1 MYMSNELM
9 DFYQRC
15 IKSNV
20 LVKTGI
26 RGITKKKLQ
35 LFYEELSLLEEIEVT
50 NDLRNIIKYLENT
63 VNDAKYIRFADFKGT
78 YKSVIEEIS
87 KIKAM
92 NDYTRFYSSLIEQS
106 FQCCNSKIK
115 NIENLGTRRP
125 KAEEVFW
132 ILFLCYIFNLFKAY
146 SENTLA
152 KKLNVRT
159 SEEAYRRI
167 IELVESYNNDFIMP
181 FSYIRRKPH
190 IILRGNDSNIVN
202 SLKRVFDE
210 NTRDNLYRA
219 YWALKNR
226 LHDDGH
232 PYDISKPVLRKSY
245 RNAFNKK
252 WSSVIITIYPVSIEK
267 LASHIDTDFGHNY
280 LRLRLHTTIYL
291 ELLVDM
297 KGVEYMVFSN
307 KDIRSL
313 RDSEQRAVGEVLREI
328 FSIDYNDL
336 LRKSEVYKANTALI
350 VNRINQ
356 SILEG
361 PNAAEKV
368 ITEFK
373 QELLNKVNNSSL
385 ALTHKDVIT
394 NFIKNMNLVGVE
406 LYVVE
411 KKRKLAI
418 LKAEIGDVTPL
429 GSGRVEKEVL
439 DKAKPIFNSFRE
451 FREYYKPLGADVR
464 LSLEFQGE
472 IGERKASIIIDR
484 EEIVYNNMPRDI
496 VSEVAYVVSEV
507 LRGN

>member
-1 MYMSNELM
+1 MGNELK
-9 DFYQRC
+9 DFYLKC

-35 LFYEELSLLEEIEVT
+35 LFNEELSLLEKIEVT
-50 NDLRNIIKYLENT
+50 DKLRNVIRYLENI

-78 YKSVIEEIS
+78 YKSTIEEIN

-92 NDYTRFYSSLIEQS
+92 NDYTRFYSNLVEQAY
-106 FQCCNSKIK
+106 QCCELKIK
-115 NIENLGTRRP
+115 NIKKLGIREP
-125 KAEEVFW
+125 EAKDVFW

-146 SENTLA
+146 SENILV
-152 KKLNVRT
+152 KELNMGT
-159 SEEAYRRI
+159 SDDAYRRI

-190 IILRGNDSNIVN
+190 IILRGNDSNIVS

-210 NTRDNLYRA
+210 NIRDSLYEA
-219 YWALKNR
+219 YWVLKNR
-226 LHDDGH
+226 LHDEDY

-245 RNAFNKK
+245 RNVFNKK
-252 WSSVIITIYPVSIEK
+252 WDSVIITIYPVSIEK
-267 LASHIDTDFGHNY
+267 LASHIDTDFGHDY

-297 KGVEYMVFSN
+297 EGIEYMVFSN

-313 RDSEQRAVGEVLREI
+313 RDNERRAVEEVLREI
-328 FSIDYNDL
+328 FNINYNDL
-336 LRKSEVYKANTALI
+336 LGRSRAYKANTALI
-350 VNRINQ
+350 VDKINQ

-361 PNAAEKV
+361 PNATEKV
-368 ITEFK
+368 IAEFK
-373 QELLNKVNNSSL
+373 QELLDKVNDSSL
-385 ALTHKDVIT
+385 ALTHKDVIA
-394 NFIKNMNLVGVE
+394 NFIKSMNLVGVE
-406 LYVVE
+406 LHVVK

-439 DKAKPIFNSFRE
+439 DKAKPIFNSFKE
-451 FREYYKPLGADVR
+451 FKEYYKPLEADVR

-484 EEIVYNNMPRDI
+484 EGIVYNNMSRDI
-496 VSEVAYVVSEV
+496 VSELAYVVSEV
-507 LRGN
+507 LRGS